1 MPPSNPMAAAALK
14 ARIEEAKAART
25 ALRES
30 VIKASRAALI
40 AGMDPLGRLLL
51 ELASLP
57 GARRWADS
65 LRRSK
70 ACQFGSWEARVA
82 FCLWLGAP
90 IAELADRSDPL
101 GRDVLSVAGAN
112 TRRHTALLCSMLA
125 AATRDA
131 WPVKAYAEV
140 AGLFGQYDDTVPVNV
155 RRGDG
160 SHRRMDGVLTAMG
173 VFMLFDPTILD
184 GTLPRGVGAF
194 HMDGGLPVPSP
205 LEAGEAGKVAHY
217 APVPP
222 GWTFYPC
229 ARGVQT
235 ESGPGAAAWAAKVAL
250 EQARAANDGKQPSA
264 RLVDT
269 KRKSIDEQTGCAIM
283 RALVAEVANLL
294 ESSPHRALTKETRWL
309 DPRYSTGKGR
319 GARGG
324 GGRYPVGR

>member
-14 ARIEEAKAART
+14 ARLEEAKAART

-30 VIKASRAALI
+30 ATKARREALI
-40 AGMDPLGRLLL
+40 AGLDPLGRLLL

-57 GARRWADS
+57 GARCWADS

-70 ACQFGSWEARVA
+70 ACQFESWEARFA

-101 GRDVLSVAGAN
+101 GREALSRAGAN
-112 TRRHTALLCSMLA
+112 TRRHTALLCSMFA
-125 AATRDA
+125 SATRDDWSA
-131 WPVKAYAEV
+131 KAHAEV
-140 AGLFGQYDDTVPVNV
+140 DGFFGRYDASVPANV

-160 SHRRMDGVLTAMG
+160 SHRRMDGVLVAPGAFIM
-173 VFMLFDPTILD
+173 FDPTILD

-194 HMDGGLPVPSP
+194 HMDGGLPNPSP
-205 LEAGEAGKVAHY
+205 LEEGEAVKVAHY

-264 RLVDT
+264 RLVDI

-283 RALVAEVANLL
+283 RALVAEIASTL
-294 ESSPHRALTKETRWL
+294 ESSPHRVLTKETRWL

-319 GARGG
+319 GG
-324 GGRYPVGR
+324 GGRYPVSR